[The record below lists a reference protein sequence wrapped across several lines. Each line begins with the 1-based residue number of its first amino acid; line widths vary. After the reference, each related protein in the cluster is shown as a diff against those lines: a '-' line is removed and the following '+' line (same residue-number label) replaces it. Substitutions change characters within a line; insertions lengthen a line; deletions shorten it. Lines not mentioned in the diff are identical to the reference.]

1 MYTTN
6 LPIGTQDFEKLRTS
20 NMVYVDKTR
29 EIYELVATGDTY
41 FFARPRRFG
50 KSLLCSTLKELF
62 LGNRELFKGLWIDQ
76 SDWEWKKHPV
86 IHLDLS
92 KIPHKTPE
100 KLGAALNKKLKE
112 IARDYQV
119 IIEGEEPGELLDELI
134 NALKSLGKVVLII
147 DEYDKPVV
155 DALHNLELTD
165 AFRLFFKSFYQSLK
179 ANGEHLRFL
188 FITGISQFAKMSIF
202 SELNHLFNLSN
213 SAMAAT
219 LCGYTQQELEDSF
232 SKRLQHIAT
241 KFGCSYQE
249 ILATTKLWYNGY
261 CFATP
266 GPNIQ
271 RVYNP
276 FSIINFCKDGE
287 YNNYWFATGTPSFVI
302 EFFKQHQFIVPDF
315 ERVSATRSTLTELIP
330 SSLNLTTMLYQAGY
344 LTIQGHRA
352 DAMTYTLGFPNYE
365 VANACSGQLF
375 NYLTKQPIDLLQ
387 NATADLRIALM
398 QHDLDNIKPS
408 LAQIFAHI
416 PYPIKPANE
425 NGYQMI
431 FYLVLRMLGLNTIVE
446 EPTSIGRI
454 DAVVRTPQRIF
465 IVEFKIRGSAKD
477 ALEQIKDRRYSE
489 KYVGEGLPITLIG
502 ILFDPDPKARTVTEV
517 LWEEYVSPIPLSQEL
532 P

>member
-1 MYTTN
+1 MPKNYPTN
-6 LPIGTQDFEKLRTS
+6 LPIGIQSFEDLRTS

-29 EIYELVATGDTY
+29 DIYNVITTGRAY

-92 KIPHKTPE
+92 KIPHTTPE
-100 KLGAALNKKLKE
+100 KLGAALNKKLTA

-119 IIEGEEPGELLDELI
+119 VIAGEEPGELLDELI

-147 DEYDKPVV
+147 DEYDKPIV
-155 DALHNLELTD
+155 DALHNLALTD

-179 ANGEHLRFL
+179 ANGEHLEFL

-213 SAMAAT
+213 TEMSAT
-219 LCGYTQQELEDSF
+219 LCGYTQHELEDVF
-232 SKRLQHIAT
+232 GKHLQHVAT
-241 KFGCSYQE
+241 KLGCSYQD
-249 ILATTKLWYNGY
+249 ILTTTKLWYNGY
-261 CFATP
+261 YFTAP
-266 GPNIQ
+266 ESNIQ

-276 FSIINFCKDGE
+276 FSIINFCKDGK
-287 YNNYWFATGTPSFVI
+287 YNNYWFASGTPSFVI
-302 EFFKQHQFIVPDF
+302 EFFKRHQFVVPDF
-315 ERVSATRSTLTELIP
+315 EQVSA
-330 SSLNLTTMLYQAGY
+330 SLERLQSFQPEKPDLTTMLYQTGY
-344 LTIQGHRA
+344 LTIQGYRG
-352 DAMTYTLGFPNYE
+352 DANTYTLGFPNYE

-398 QHDLDNIKPS
+398 QHNLDNIKSS

-416 PYPIKPANE
+416 PYTIKPANE

-431 FYLVLRMLGLNTIVE
+431 FYLVLRMLGLNTVVE

-477 ALEQIKDRRYSE
+477 ALEQIKDRRYPE
-489 KYVGEGLPITLIG
+489 KYVGEGLPITLVG
-502 ILFDPDPKARTVTEV
+502 ILFDPATKVRTVTDV
-517 LWEEYVSPIPLSQEL
+517 LWEEHEATY
-532 P
+532 